1 MNSYRYSR
9 VIKDGDDIIFIKG
22 KAGAWKR
29 DLAIYVIAGILY
41 LGMIIF
47 VKAGG

>member
-1 MNSYRYSR
+1 MTSYRYSR

-22 KAGAWKR
+22 KAGTWKR
-29 DLAIYVIAGILY
+29 DLAIYVIVSALY
-41 LGMIIF
+41 LAMIIF